1 VLGNAHLTNFFV
13 NNENVSELE
22 LALKAYS
29 QSERNLKEPNPDMY
43 YNRATIYEYLERYSE
58 AVKDYNLAHSI
69 DPNLKGDYKSGHLI
83 HFVIQAA
90 NFIQSRGKS

>member
-29 QSERNLKEPNPDMY
+29 QTERNLKEPNPDMFF
-43 YNRATIYEYLERYSE
+43 NRATIYEYLERY
-58 AVKDYNLAHSI
+58 
-69 DPNLKGDYKSGHLI
+69 
-83 HFVIQAA
+83 
-90 NFIQSRGKS
+90 